1 MNEREAFDGA
11 VRSLLYDWNPA
22 APDKPRFQVNGD
34 SLTFRELCERA
45 KKLDIELLSHPEILG
60 LRPNGRLDLELRKR
74 EIDFLEI
81 MSKAATA
88 SEKQWKWL
96 DDINARRK
104 GAAA

>member
-1 MNEREAFDGA
+1 MAM
-11 VRSLLYDWNPA
+11 
-22 APDKPRFQVNGD
+22 
-34 SLTFRELCERA
+34 
-45 KKLDIELLSHPEILG
+45 
-60 LRPNGRLDLELRKR
+60 RKR

>member
-1 MNEREAFDGA
+1 MTGQC
-11 VRSLLYDWNPA
+11 SLLYDWNPA